1 MVDQQYPLYHP
12 ELEHESCG
20 VGAIVDLSG
29 RATHRTV
36 DQALTIVERL
46 AHRAGSDALGTTGDG
61 VGIMTRLPHEF
72 FTAWAREE
80 GISLGKPGDYGVGMF
95 FLPEDE
101 VGVQNVCRIFDQLA
115 VSEGMKVLGWRDVP
129 CHPAQLGAGARR
141 TMPRIRQCFLK
152 RPKDVLSDIDFDRKL
167 YLLRRV
173 FEKQDTDTYI
183 CSLSSRTVVYK
194 GMMLVSQL
202 RSFYD
207 DLQDVRYVSSMAMVH
222 SRFSTNTFPSWSK
235 AHPQRMLLHNGE
247 INTIRGNHDRMKA
260 REETMKSAVMGD
272 SMKRV
277 LPVVNP
283 NGSDSQML
291 DNTLEFLAMN
301 GFPLPLAGMILLPEP
316 WQGEKEA
323 KPWHDLYRYYATMM
337 EPWDGP
343 AAILYSDGDSVCA
356 SLDRNGLRPLRCA
369 LTDDRRLILSSEAGV
384 LFEENAHIRRRWKLK
399 GGDVLMA
406 DLRSGELMESENL
419 KSRFAAE
426 HPYSEWVK
434 NIIHLEDLPPSPCG
448 DTSPEEGGEL
458 LPTRLR
464 RATSLT
470 EGGDIGSRPG
480 SLSEGA
486 GSRRLTEGVEGAGK
500 RSATEG
506 VCDVET
512 LCKAFGYAYEDV
524 QDVILPMAETGQEPI
539 VSMGADEPLAALS
552 KVHPPLYDYFKQR
565 FAQVTNPPI
574 DALRE
579 ACKTDCSITIGDDG
593 NLLSHDPDNCTVLEL
608 PSPVLTEAELRRI
621 RGIDHPSFTVK
632 EISLLYPDRA
642 RLRQA
647 MRGFFAACDAAC
659 ADGANILILSD
670 KGVDADHLAIP
681 SLLAVSALEQHLI
694 HIKKRTKV
702 SVILESGEP
711 RDTHQLAMLI
721 AYGARAVNPYLAHAV
736 IREKLSGEAIG
747 NYDRALTAGVLKIAS
762 KMGVSTLQAYQ
773 SAQLFEAVGLDRQ
786 FIDQYFT
793 NTPCSLGGKG
803 LHDAE
808 ADSRYHHDQA
818 FLNPVQAGLTSVGRH
833 KLRTGEGAEAHLYSP
848 KVIHLLQ
855 QAVWTNDRAKFD
867 AYAKLVEDDGPRTL
881 RAMLDFN
888 YEACQPVPLEEVEPV
903 ESIVK
908 RFKTGAMSY
917 GSISREAHEC
927 MAKAMNRLGGK
938 SNSGEGG
945 ELPERFGTEL
955 NSAIKQVASGRFG
968 VTRDYLLSA
977 KEIQIKMAQGAKPGE
992 GGHLPGAKVTESVAR
1007 TRCSTPGIS
1016 LISPPPHHDIY
1027 SIEDLVELI
1036 YDLQCAN
1043 EDAKI
1048 TVKLVSSTG
1057 VGTIASGVAKAGA
1070 GGILISGGEG
1080 GTGAAPMSSV
1090 HHAGLP
1096 WEIGLAEAHQVLC
1109 RNRLR
1114 QTVTLETDGKLMSG
1128 HDVAV
1133 ALLLGAE
1140 EFGFATAPL
1149 ITMGCRMMRVCQ
1161 LGTCPFGVATQNPE
1175 LRKRFVGKPEYVE
1188 RFMIFAAQQ
1197 LRQIMARLGARTVNE
1212 LVGRSDLLKMKDG
1225 SPMDLSALI
1234 GFSRNT
1240 HVQPESKHDFRL
1252 HERMD
1257 ARLIQ
1262 NHVQLTTTDRAFGT
1276 LLKGERHIQAQ
1287 GCGGQSFG
1295 AFLPKG
1301 QSVTLYG
1308 VANDYLGK
1316 GLSGGMLSICPPAD
1330 AVWNPDDTLIGNVA
1344 LYGATSGHAF
1354 IAGMAGERFAVRNSG
1369 AWAVV
1374 EGVGDHGCEYMT
1386 GGRVAV
1392 LGPVGDNF
1400 GAGMSGGIAWV
1411 LDADGRLEGRVNSAV
1426 VRVHEVTREQAAEL
1440 KKLLEMHLDQ
1450 TGSAKARE
1458 ILADFEA
1465 WLPRFKA
1472 VISDEYLDYLSV
1484 RHSRTE
1490 GASAVEDKTRPKPA
1504 ARASVDAG
1512 R

>member
-1 MVDQQYPLYHP
+1 MYDRQYPLYHP

-36 DQALTIVERL
+36 DQALMIVERL

-61 VGIMTRLPHEF
+61 VGIMTQLPHEF

-80 GISLGKPGDYGVGMF
+80 GIQLGKPGDYGVGMF

-101 VGVQNVCRIFDQLA
+101 VGAQNTCRIFDQLA
-115 VSEGMKVLGWRDVP
+115 KSEGLPVLGWRDVP

-152 RPKDVLSDIDFDRKL
+152 RPEGTQPGVDFDRAL
-167 YLLRRV
+167 YILRRV
-173 FEKQDTDTYI
+173 FEKQDTDAYI
-183 CSLSSRTVVYK
+183 CSLSSHTIVYK

-207 DLQDVRYVSSMAMVH
+207 DLQDVRYVSKMAMVH

-260 REETMKSAVMGD
+260 REETMRSAVMGD

-277 LPVVNP
+277 LPVVDP
-283 NGSDSQML
+283 DGSDSQML

-301 GFPLPLAGMILLPEP
+301 GFALPLAGMVLLPEP
-316 WQGEKEA
+316 WQGEREE
-323 KPWHDLYRYYATMM
+323 KPWRDLYRYYATMM

-343 AAILYSDGDSVCA
+343 AAILYSDGETVCA

-399 GGDVLMA
+399 GGDVLCA
-406 DLRSGELMESENL
+406 NL
-419 KSRFAAE
+419 
-426 HPYSEWVK
+426 
-434 NIIHLEDLPPSPCG
+434 
-448 DTSPEEGGEL
+448 TTGEL
-458 LPTRLR
+458 LESDALKSHFAARHPYGEWVRQIVRLEELPE
-464 RATSLT
+464 ASVDG
-470 EGGDIGSRPG
+470 EPGDTQ
-480 SLSEGA
+480 A
-486 GSRRLTEGVEGAGK
+486 
-500 RSATEG
+500 
-506 VCDVET
+506 
-512 LCKAFGYAYEDV
+512 LCQAFGYAFEDV
-524 QDVILPMAETGQEPI
+524 RDVILPMAEKGAEPI

-552 KVHPPLYDYFKQR
+552 KAHPPLFDYFKQR

-579 ACKTDCSITIGDDG
+579 ACKTDCTIYVGDDG
-593 NLLSHDPDNCTVLEL
+593 NLLSGDADNCTVLEL
-608 PSPVLTEAELRRI
+608 PSPVLTEAELARI
-621 RGIDHPSFTVK
+621 RGIDHPAFHVR
-632 EISLLYPDRA
+632 EVSLLYPVDT
-642 RLRQA
+642 RLRRA
-647 MRGFFAACDAAC
+647 MDAFFADCDAAC
-659 ADGANILILSD
+659 RDGVNILILTD
-670 KGVDADHLAIP
+670 RGVDEDRLAIP

-694 HIKKRTKV
+694 HIKKRTAV

-721 AYGARAVNPYLAHAV
+721 AYGARAVNPYLAHDV
-736 IREKLSGEAIG
+736 IRASRPDDADAAIG
-747 NYDRALTAGVLKIAS
+747 RYNAALTAGILKIAS

-773 SAQLFEAVGLDRQ
+773 SAQLFEAVGLDGQ
-786 FIDQYFT
+786 FVDRYFT
-793 NTPCSLGGKG
+793 NTPRTLGGKG
-803 LHDAE
+803 LHDVE
-808 ADSRYHHDQA
+808 ADSRRWHEAA
-818 FLNPVQAGLTSVGRH
+818 FANPIQAGLPSVGRH
-833 KLRTGEGAEAHLYSP
+833 RLRKGPEAEEHLYSP
-848 KVIHLLQ
+848 EVIHLLQ
-855 QAVWTNDRAKFD
+855 QAVWTDDAEKFD
-867 AYAKLVEDDGPRTL
+867 AYAARVENDGPRTI
-881 RAMLDFN
+881 RAMLDFRYDLCN
-888 YEACQPVPLEEVEPV
+888 PVPLDEVEPV
-903 ESIVK
+903 EQIVK
-908 RFKTGAMSY
+908 RFRTGAMSY
-917 GSISREAHEC
+917 GSISQEAHEC
-927 MAKAMNRLGGK
+927 MATAMNRLGGR

-945 ELPERFGTEL
+945 ELSERFGTEL

-968 VTRDYLLSA
+968 VTREYLLSA

-992 GGHLPGAKVTESVAR
+992 GGHLPGAKVTESVAK

-1027 SIEDLVELI
+1027 SIEDLAELI

-1043 EDAKI
+1043 EDAKV

-1096 WEIGLAEAHQVLC
+1096 WEIGLAETHQVLC

-1140 EFGFATAPL
+1140 QFGFATAPL
-1149 ITMGCRMMRVCQ
+1149 IAMGCRMMRVCH
-1161 LGTCPFGVATQNPE
+1161 LGTCPFGIATQDPE

-1188 RFMIFAAQQ
+1188 RFMRFVAGQ
-1197 LRQIMARLGARTVNE
+1197 LRGIMAKLGARTVDE
-1212 LVGRSDLLKMKDG
+1212 LVGRSDLLRMKDD
-1225 SPMDLSALI
+1225 SLMDLSDLI
-1234 GFSRNT
+1234 GFARNI
-1240 HVQPESKHDFRL
+1240 HVQPESKHDFAL
-1252 HERMD
+1252 GERTD

-1262 NHVQLTTTDRAFGT
+1262 DHVHLTTTDRAFGA
-1276 LLKGERHIQAQ
+1276 LLKGERTIQAQ

-1301 QSVTLYG
+1301 QSIALYG

-1316 GLSGGMLSICPPAD
+1316 GLSGGELSICPPAD
-1330 AVWNPDDTLIGNVA
+1330 ALWNPDDALIGNVA
-1344 LYGATSGHAF
+1344 LYGATSGCAF

-1411 LDADGRLEGRVNSAV
+1411 LDEDGALERRINSGL
-1426 VRVHEVTREQAAEL
+1426 VRVHPVSGDQAAEL
-1440 KKLLEMHLDQ
+1440 RQLLEMHVSR
-1450 TGSAKARE
+1450 THSAKAAA
-1458 ILADFEA
+1458 ILEDFEA
-1465 WLPRFKA
+1465 WLPRFRA
-1472 VISDEYLDYLSV
+1472 VISDEYLGYLS
-1484 RHSRTE
+1484 HTE
-1490 GASAVEDKTRPKPA
+1490 V
-1504 ARASVDAG
+1504 
-1512 R
+1512 

>member
-1 MVDQQYPLYHP
+1 MYDRQYPLYHP

-46 AHRAGSDALGTTGDG
+46 AHRAGSDTLGTTGDG
-61 VGIMTRLPHEF
+61 VGIMTQLPHALF
-72 FTAWAREE
+72 RAWAQEE
-80 GISLGKPGDYGVGMF
+80 GIFLGSPGDYGVGMF

-101 VGVQNVCRIFDQLA
+101 VGIQNVCRIFEQLA
-115 VSEGMKVLGWRDVP
+115 ASERLTVLGWRDVP

-141 TMPRIRQCFLK
+141 TMPHIRQCFLK
-152 RPKDVLSDIDFDRKL
+152 RPADTVHGVDFDRKL
-167 YLLRRV
+167 YILRRL

-183 CSLSSRTVVYK
+183 CSLSSRTIVYK

-207 DLQDVRYVSSMAMVH
+207 DLQDVRYVSQMAMVH

-235 AHPQRMLLHNGE
+235 AHPQRFLLHNGE

-260 REETMKSAVMGD
+260 REETMRSAVMGD
-272 SMKRV
+272 AMRRV
-277 LPVVNP
+277 LPVVAEG
-283 NGSDSQML
+283 GSDSQML

-301 GFPLPLAGMILLPEP
+301 GFPLPLAGMVLLPEP
-316 WQGEKEA
+316 WQNSKVET
-323 KPWHDLYRYYATMM
+323 PWRDLYRYYATMM

-343 AAILYSDGDSVCA
+343 AAILYSDGDCVCA

-369 LTDDRRLILSSEAGV
+369 ATDDNRLILSSEAGV

-399 GGDVLMA
+399 AGDVLMA
-406 DLRSGELMESENL
+406 DLNSGELLESEAL
-419 KSRFAAE
+419 KAHYAGL
-426 HPYSEWVK
+426 HPYGEWVK
-434 NIIHLEDLPPSPCG
+434 RIIRLEDLGKSEV
-448 DTSPEEGGEL
+448 THQ
-458 LPTRLR
+458 
-464 RATSLT
+464 T
-470 EGGDIGSRPG
+470 ED
-480 SLSEGA
+480 LQ
-486 GSRRLTEGVEGAGK
+486 
-500 RSATEG
+500 
-506 VCDVET
+506 T
-512 LCKAFGYAYEDV
+512 LCKAFGYAWEDV
-524 QDVILPMAETGQEPI
+524 QDIVLPMARTGAEPI
-539 VSMGADEPLAALS
+539 VSMGADEPIAALS
-552 KVHPPLYDYFKQR
+552 KAHPALFDYFKQR

-579 ACKTDCSITIGDDG
+579 ACKTDETIYIGDDG
-593 NLLSHDPDNCTVLEL
+593 NLLSNDPDNCAVLEL
-608 PSPVLTEAELRRI
+608 PTPVLTEEELQRI
-621 RGIDHPSFTVK
+621 REIDYPAFKVG
-632 EISLLYPDRA
+632 EVSLLYPAGR
-642 RLRQA
+642 RLRA
-647 MRGFFAACDAAC
+647 ALGDFFMACDKAC
-659 ADGANILILSD
+659 RDGVNILILSD
-670 KGVDADHLAIP
+670 RGLDTGHLAIP
-681 SLLAVSALEQHLI
+681 SLLAVSGLEQHLI
-694 HIKKRTKV
+694 GIKKRTAV
-702 SVILESGEP
+702 SVILESSEP
-711 RDTHQLAMLI
+711 RDVHHMAMLV
-721 AYGARAVNPYLAHAV
+721 AFGARAVNPYLAHDV
-736 IREKLSGEAIG
+736 IREQMSEDAIL
-747 NYDRALTAGVLKIAS
+747 NYNRALTAGILKIAS

-773 SAQLFEAVGLDRQ
+773 SAQLFEAVGLDET
-786 FIDQYFT
+786 FVGQYFT
-793 NTPCSLGGKG
+793 NTPCALGGVG
-803 LHDAE
+803 LSTVE
-808 ADSRYHHDQA
+808 TDSRFNHDSA
-818 FLNPVQAGLTSVGRH
+818 FLDTVQAGLPSVGRH
-833 KLRTGEGAEAHLYSP
+833 RLRAGEGAEEHLYSP
-848 KVIHLLQ
+848 NVIHALQ
-855 QAVWTNDRAKFD
+855 QAVWTDDAAKFD
-867 AYAKLVEDDGPRTL
+867 EYAALIGNDGPRTI
-881 RAMLDFN
+881 RGMLDFN
-888 YEACQPVPLEEVEPV
+888 YDVCNPVPLDEVEPV
-903 ESIVK
+903 EAIVK
-908 RFKTGAMSY
+908 RFRTGAMSY
-917 GSISREAHEC
+917 GSISQEAHEC
-927 MAKAMNRLGGK
+927 MAVAMNRLGGR

-992 GGHLPGAKVTESVAR
+992 GGHLPGAKVTESVAK

-1027 SIEDLVELI
+1027 SIEDLAELI

-1043 EDAKI
+1043 EDAKV

-1096 WEIGLAEAHQVLC
+1096 WEIGLAETHQVLC
-1109 RNRLR
+1109 RNGLR
-1114 QTVTLETDGKLMSG
+1114 QTVTLETDGKLMTG

-1140 EFGFATAPL
+1140 QFGFATAPL
-1149 ITMGCRMMRVCQ
+1149 ITMGCRMMRVCH
-1161 LGTCPFGVATQNPE
+1161 LGTCPFGVATQNPV
-1175 LRKRFVGKPEYVE
+1175 LRKRFIGKPEYVE
-1188 RFMIFAAQQ
+1188 RFMRFIAGQ
-1197 LRQIMARLGARTVNE
+1197 LRVIMAKLGARTVDE

-1225 SPMDLSALI
+1225 SVMDLSDII
-1234 GFSRNT
+1234 GFARNI
-1240 HVQPESKHDFRL
+1240 HFRPESKHDFKL
-1252 HERMD
+1252 AERMD
-1257 ARLIQ
+1257 ARLVQ

-1276 LLKGERHIQAQ
+1276 LLKGERQIQAQ

-1316 GLSGGMLSICPPAD
+1316 GLSGGTLAVCPPVD
-1330 AVWNPDDTLIGNVA
+1330 AVWNEGDTLIGNVA
-1344 LYGATSGHAF
+1344 LYGATSGYAF

-1392 LGPVGDNF
+1392 LGQVGDNF

-1411 LDADGRLEGRVNSAV
+1411 LDEDNTLAERINSGLVKVHDVND
-1426 VRVHEVTREQAAEL
+1426 EQSAEL
-1440 KKLLEMHLDQ
+1440 KQLLEMH
-1450 TGSAKARE
+1450 ARHTNSRTATE
-1458 ILADFEA
+1458 ILSGFVL

-1472 VISDEYLDYLSV
+1472 VISDEYLSYLKSLEV
-1484 RHSRTE
+1484 KARPMHPHSNSLGNKMVSIMT
-1490 GASAVEDKTRPKPA
+1490 GCQNTN
-1504 ARASVDAG
+1504 
-1512 R
+1512 

>member
-1 MVDQQYPLYHP
+1 MYDRQYPLYHP

-61 VGIMTRLPHEF
+61 VGIMTQLPHALF
-72 FTAWAREE
+72 RAWAQEE
-80 GISLGKPGDYGVGMF
+80 GISLGSPGDYGVGMF

-101 VGVQNVCRIFDQLA
+101 VGIQNICRIFEQLA
-115 VSEGMKVLGWRDVP
+115 ASEGLAVLGWRDVP

-152 RPKDVLSDIDFDRKL
+152 RPADAVPGVGFDRKL
-167 YLLRRV
+167 YILRRL

-183 CSLSSRTVVYK
+183 CSLSSRTIVYK

-207 DLQDVRYVSSMAMVH
+207 DLQDVRYVSRMAMVH

-235 AHPQRMLLHNGE
+235 AHPQRFLLHNGE

-260 REETMKSAVMGD
+260 REETMRSAVMGD
-272 SMKRV
+272 AMRRV
-277 LPVVNP
+277 LPVVDEG
-283 NGSDSQML
+283 GSDSQML

-301 GFPLPLAGMILLPEP
+301 GFPLPLAGMVLLPEP
-316 WQGEKEA
+316 WQNSKTET
-323 KPWHDLYRYYATMM
+323 PWRDLYRYYATMM

-343 AAILYSDGDSVCA
+343 AAILYSDGDCVCA

-369 LTDDRRLILSSEAGV
+369 ATDDNRLILSSEAGV

-399 GGDVLMA
+399 AGDVLMA
-406 DLRSGELMESENL
+406 DLKSGELLESEAL
-419 KSRFAAE
+419 KSYYAGL
-426 HPYSEWVK
+426 HPYGEWVK
-434 NIIHLEDLPPSPCG
+434 RIIRLEDLRKSEVIRQTG
-448 DTSPEEGGEL
+448 DL
-458 LPTRLR
+458 Q
-464 RATSLT
+464 
-470 EGGDIGSRPG
+470 
-480 SLSEGA
+480 
-486 GSRRLTEGVEGAGK
+486 
-500 RSATEG
+500 
-506 VCDVET
+506 T
-512 LCKAFGYAYEDV
+512 LCKAFGYTWEDV
-524 QDVILPMAETGQEPI
+524 QDIVLPMARTGAEPI
-539 VSMGADEPLAALS
+539 VSMGADEPIAALS
-552 KVHPPLYDYFKQR
+552 KAHPALFDYFKQR

-579 ACKTDCSITIGDDG
+579 ACKTDETIYIGDDG
-593 NLLSHDPDNCTVLEL
+593 NLLSNDPDNCAVLEL
-608 PSPVLTEAELRRI
+608 PTPVLTEEELQRI
-621 RGIDHPSFTVK
+621 RGIDHPAFKVG
-632 EISLLYPDRA
+632 EVSLLYPAGR
-642 RLRQA
+642 RLRA
-647 MRGFFAACDAAC
+647 ALGDFFRACDKAC
-659 ADGANILILSD
+659 RDGVNILILSD
-670 KGVDADHLAIP
+670 RGLDAGHLAIP
-681 SLLAVSALEQHLI
+681 SLLAVSGLEQHLI
-694 HIKKRTKV
+694 GIKKRTAV

-711 RDTHQLAMLI
+711 RDVHHMAMLV
-721 AYGARAVNPYLAHAV
+721 AFGARAVNPYLAHDV
-736 IREKLSGEAIG
+736 IREQLSEEAIP
-747 NYDRALTAGVLKIAS
+747 NYNSALTAGILKIAS

-773 SAQLFEAVGLDRQ
+773 SAQLFEAVGLDETFVR
-786 FIDQYFT
+786 QYFT
-793 NTPCSLGGKG
+793 NTPCVLGGVS
-803 LHDAE
+803 LSAVE
-808 ADSRYHHDQA
+808 ADSRFNHDSA
-818 FLNPVQAGLTSVGRH
+818 FLDSVQAGLPSVGRH
-833 KLRTGEGAEAHLYSP
+833 RLRAGEGAEEHLYSP
-848 KVIHLLQ
+848 KVIHALQ
-855 QAVWTNDRAKFD
+855 QAVWTDDAAKFD
-867 AYAKLVEDDGPRTL
+867 EYAALIKNDGPRTI
-881 RAMLDFN
+881 RGMLDFN
-888 YEACQPVPLEEVEPV
+888 YDVCNPVPLDEVEPM
-903 ESIVK
+903 EAIVK
-908 RFKTGAMSY
+908 RFRTGAMSY
-917 GSISREAHEC
+917 GSISQEAHEC
-927 MAKAMNRLGGK
+927 MAVAMNCLGGR

-992 GGHLPGAKVTESVAR
+992 GGHLPGAKVTQSVAK

-1027 SIEDLVELI
+1027 SIEDLAELI

-1043 EDAKI
+1043 EDAKV

-1096 WEIGLAEAHQVLC
+1096 WEIGLAETHQVLC
-1109 RNRLR
+1109 RNGLR
-1114 QTVTLETDGKLMSG
+1114 QTVTLETDGKLMTG

-1140 EFGFATAPL
+1140 QFGFATAPL
-1149 ITMGCRMMRVCQ
+1149 ITMGCRMMRVCH

-1175 LRKRFVGKPEYVE
+1175 LRKRFIGKPEYVE
-1188 RFMIFAAQQ
+1188 RFMRFIAGQ
-1197 LRQIMARLGARTVNE
+1197 LRGIMAKLGARTVDE

-1225 SPMDLSALI
+1225 SVMDLSDII
-1234 GFSRNT
+1234 GFARNI
-1240 HVQPESKHDFRL
+1240 HFRPESKHDFKL
-1252 HERMD
+1252 SERMD
-1257 ARLIQ
+1257 ARLVQ

-1276 LLKGERHIQAQ
+1276 LLKGERRIQAQ

-1316 GLSGGMLSICPPAD
+1316 GLSGGTLAVCPPVD
-1330 AVWNPDDTLIGNVA
+1330 AVWNEGDTLIGNVA
-1344 LYGATSGHAF
+1344 LYGATSGYAF

-1392 LGPVGDNF
+1392 LGQVGDNF

-1411 LDADGRLEGRVNSAV
+1411 LDEDDTLAERINSGL
-1426 VRVHEVTREQAAEL
+1426 VRVHDVTGEQSAEL
-1440 KKLLEMHLDQ
+1440 KQLLEMH
-1450 TGSAKARE
+1450 ARHTNSRAAME
-1458 ILADFEA
+1458 ILSGFDL

-1472 VISDEYLDYLSV
+1472 VISDEYLSYLKEV
-1484 RHSRTE
+1484 RQH
-1490 GASAVEDKTRPKPA
+1490 G
-1504 ARASVDAG
+1504 
-1512 R
+1512 